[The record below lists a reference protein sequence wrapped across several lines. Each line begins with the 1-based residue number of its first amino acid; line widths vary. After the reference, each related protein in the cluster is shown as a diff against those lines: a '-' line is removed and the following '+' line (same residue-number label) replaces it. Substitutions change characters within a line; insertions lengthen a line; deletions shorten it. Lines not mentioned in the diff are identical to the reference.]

1 MGDISVKPTKEE
13 LTKVYLCLSS
23 IALDKKIEALE
34 YELKNNIINPKENE
48 YCIKLRKVSDYYNTL
63 AEKFI
68 IK

>member
-1 MGDISVKPTKEE
+1 MGDISVKLTKKE

-23 IALDKKIEALE
+23 IALDKEIEALE
-34 YELKNNIINPKENE
+34 YEIKHNIMNPKENE
-48 YCIKLRKVSDYYNTL
+48 ECIRLRKIRDYYNSL